1 MSSCLKTCL
10 SLLTCKFYYE
20 LNRTLIEPNLFSIQ
34 SILISRFLLNL
45 RSIYTTGSG
54 SDPENTI
61 STVKSVSFANIIVG
75 NLGAPLRNSI
85 YGSSNHDEDEGEIYV
100 TSDPLLA
107 GLDIENMEEYPDL
120 ENVSVIDI
128 RADGPYDL
136 DRYVKIYSTS
146 FLVADRI
153 RTILTLFVSAYDLT
167 LVTARAAH
175 RPLAKNIDVFP

>member
-1 MSSCLKTCL
+1 M
-10 SLLTCKFYYE
+10 
-20 LNRTLIEPNLFSIQ
+20 
-34 SILISRFLLNL
+34 LNL

-54 SDPENTI
+54 SDSDNTI
-61 STVKSVSFANIIVG
+61 STVKSVSFANAIVG

-85 YGSSNHDEDEGEIYV
+85 YGSSNHDEGEIYV

-128 RADGPYDL
+128 RAGGPYDL
-136 DRYVKIYSTS
+136 NRYVPR
-146 FLVADRI
+146 LRI
-153 RTILTLFVSAYDLT
+153 ISEPFEHDFVLAYDLA
-167 LVTARAAH
+167 LIPARAGH

>member
-1 MSSCLKTCL
+1 M
-10 SLLTCKFYYE
+10 TCKVYYE
-20 LNRTLIEPNLFSIQ
+20 LSRTLIEPNLFSIQ

-128 RADGPYDL
+128 RAGGPYDL
-136 DRYVKIYSTS
+136 DRYVPR
-146 FLVADRI
+146 LRI
-153 RTILTLFVSAYDLT
+153 VSELSEHDFVLANDLA
-167 LVTARAAH
+167 LIPARAGH